1 MEVTGQGRESLPCP
15 STEIINNNTMLTLEI
30 AIHRAIAQGIKRV
43 SGFSGGIPGEPCG
56 FELGDTFTVP
66 TQFEVYEERIGEY
79 TNQFI
84 FVETVNGD
92 IRKLYP
98 SQLSRIVSVYDI
110 DGTPIGSK
118 MIANGTASQLYRQF
132 GTVADGMNALKGKT
146 IRVTDI
152 VKVQSCFGPKT
163 VYTFD
168 LV

>member
-1 MEVTGQGRESLPCP
+1 MP
-15 STEIINNNTMLTLEI
+15 TLEI

-79 TNQFI
+79 ANQFI

-92 IRKLYP
+92 IKKLYP
-98 SQLSRIVSVYDI
+98 SQLSRIVSIYNSNGLPTGCKIYAD
-110 DGTPIGSK
+110 
-118 MIANGTASQLYRQF
+118 GTASQLYRQF
-132 GTVADGMNALKGKT
+132 GTVTDGMNALKGKT

-152 VKVQSCFGPKT
+152 VKVQSCFSPKT